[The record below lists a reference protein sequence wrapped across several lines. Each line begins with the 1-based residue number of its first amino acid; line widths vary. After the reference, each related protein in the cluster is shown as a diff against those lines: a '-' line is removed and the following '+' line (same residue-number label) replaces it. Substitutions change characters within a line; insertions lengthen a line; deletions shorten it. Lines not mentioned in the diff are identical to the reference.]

1 METERKYWVAV
12 TDRGTQSWR
21 DRARRPHAT
30 DKAVGSVASVLGLLV
45 IVASVPT
52 PSRTGL
58 VALMG
63 VLLGVFGYLLGARW
77 LGSTAFAVSTVA
89 ILIWLLA

>member
-1 METERKYWVAV
+1 LLVV
-12 TDRGTQSWR
+12 
-21 DRARRPHAT
+21 
-30 DKAVGSVASVLGLLV
+30 VASG
-45 IVASVPT
+45 PT

-58 VALMG
+58 VAVTS

-77 LGSTAFAVSTVA
+77 LGSTTIVASTAA

>member
-1 METERKYWVAV
+1 VASRSPSE
-12 TDRGTQSWR
+12 DRGTRRSR
-21 DRARRPHAT
+21 DQDRPQDAT

-45 IVASVPT
+45 VVASGPT

-58 VALMG
+58 VAVTS

-77 LGSTAFAVSTVA
+77 LGSTTIVASTAA

>member
-1 METERKYWVAV
+1 VASRPPSQ
-12 TDRGTQSWR
+12 DRPAAWRRNR
-21 DRARRPHAT
+21 DRSQNAT

-45 IVASVPT
+45 VVASVPT

-58 VALMG
+58 VAMIG

-77 LGSTAFAVSTVA
+77 LGSTAIVASTAA

>member
-1 METERKYWVAV
+1 MASRSPSE
-12 TDRGTQSWR
+12 DRGTRRSR
-21 DRARRPHAT
+21 DQDRPQDAT
-30 DKAVGSVASVLGLLV
+30 DKTVGSVASVLGLLV
-45 IVASVPT
+45 VVASGPT

-58 VALMG
+58 VAVTS

-77 LGSTAFAVSTVA
+77 LGSTTIVASTAA

>member
-1 METERKYWVAV
+1 
-12 TDRGTQSWR
+12 
-21 DRARRPHAT
+21 
-30 DKAVGSVASVLGLLV
+30 LLV
-45 IVASVPT
+45 VVASVPT

-58 VALMG
+58 VAMIG

-77 LGSTAFAVSTVA
+77 LGSTAIVASTAA

>member
-1 METERKYWVAV
+1 MA
-12 TDRGTQSWR
+12 DRPRSEDRSTQRPR
-21 DRARRPHAT
+21 DQARQLDAADRV
-30 DKAVGSVASVLGLLV
+30 VGSVASVLGLLV
-45 IVASVPT
+45 VVASVPT

-58 VALMG
+58 VAMMG

-77 LGSTAFAVSTVA
+77 LGSTAIAASTVA

>member
-1 METERKYWVAV
+1 
-12 TDRGTQSWR
+12 
-21 DRARRPHAT
+21 
-30 DKAVGSVASVLGLLV
+30 VLGLLV
-45 IVASVPT
+45 VVASGPT

-58 VALMG
+58 VAVTS

-77 LGSTAFAVSTVA
+77 LGSTTIVASTAA